1 MSHWQWLKI
10 APSKLYKFQW
20 AAGPIQKR
28 WEMAM
33 KKQLIGLGIAALLA
47 GAAQAA
53 TMPEKELGLLL
64 GGTWIDEDAVGNDDQ
79 LNPTFGIRY
88 GQRLGTSTNFF
99 TDLTYTPFS
108 WEFGS
113 GTRQNPRI
121 NGDGDLYT
129 LRGGLEWLFSQQQKY
144 NWFLA
149 GGLGAMHVDMDN
161 GGPDFTRP
169 LLSVGV
175 GQAWEVGLND
185 AFRWEV
191 RADQSFG
198 NDSLPSSS
206 LTNVQALLGYSWGL
220 GAPLDSDG
228 DGVIDRRD
236 QCPNT
241 PKGAKVDAKGCPI
254 DSDGDGV
261 FDGLDMCPDTPKNAK
276 VDSQGCPLDSDGDG
290 VPDYK
295 DKCPNTPK
303 GEKVNADGCPIDTD
317 GDGVVDSKDACPAV
331 FAQTADGCPPPPPA
345 PEPKK
350 LTLEGVNFDNDKDT
364 LRPEALGILNAAAVT
379 LKEWGDVKVEV
390 AGHTDS
396 MNGDDYYLKLSQRRA
411 NTVRDYLI
419 KMGIAAERLSA
430 KGYGESQPVADNGTE
445 EGRFK
450 NRRVELI
457 PQQ

>member
-1 MSHWQWLKI
+1 MKQQII
-10 APSKLYKFQW
+10 ALSL
-20 AAGPIQKR
+20 AA
-28 WEMAM
+28 M
-33 KKQLIGLGIAALLA
+33 LA
-47 GAAQAA
+47 GVAQAA
-53 TMPEKELGLLL
+53 TMPEKEFGLLL
-64 GGTWIDEDAVGNDDQ
+64 GGTSIDEDAVGNDDQ
-79 LNPTFGIRY
+79 LNPTFGLRY

-108 WEFGS
+108 WAMGK
-113 GTRQNPRI
+113 P

-129 LRGGLEWLFSQQQKY
+129 LRGGMEWLFSQQPKY
-144 NWFLA
+144 NWFMS

-161 GGPDFTRP
+161 GGPEFTRP
-169 LLSVGV
+169 LLSFSI
-175 GQAWEVGLND
+175 GQAWEIGLND

-198 NDSLPSSS
+198 NDTLPNSS
-206 LTNVQALLGYSWGL
+206 LTNLQALLGYSWGI

-228 DGVIDRRD
+228 DSVIDRRD

-241 PKGAKVDAKGCPI
+241 PKGARVDVKGCPI

-261 FDGLDMCPDTPKNAK
+261 FDGLDMCPDTPAGVK

-303 GEKVNADGCPIDTD
+303 GEKVTAEGCPVDTD
-317 GDGVVDSKDACPAV
+317 GDGVVDSADACPTVPAPG
-331 FAQTADGCPPPPPA
+331 TADGCPPPPPA

-350 LTLEGVNFDNDKDT
+350 LTLDGVNFDNDKAI
-364 LRPEALGILNAAAVT
+364 LRPEALGILNNAAAT
-379 LKEWGDVKVEV
+379 LKEWGNAKVEV
-390 AGHTDS
+390 AGHTDAMS
-396 MNGDDYYLKLSQRRA
+396 DDGYNLKLSQRRA
-411 NTVRDYLI
+411 SAVRDYLI
-419 KMGIAAERLSA
+419 SQGVAAERLTA
-430 KGYGESQPVADNGTE
+430 KGYGEASPVADNNTE